1 MGSIFSSPKKPEP
14 LNVSNVTDQANA
26 QNTKNAFQNAAFNR
40 INQKDALGNTLNYSQ
55 TGTDANGNPTF
66 SANQQLG
73 ETGQMY
79 AGGLAGLGQQYFDTA
94 GQGAPDSNAAF
105 NRAYDLASANLEP
118 RFQRASDAK
127 YNQLRN
133 QGLDPTSE
141 AYKSATNDLA
151 LQQNEARNNLVTGL
165 QGQMFNQ
172 GLQGRQQ
179 QMSELNPGVQFG
191 NTAMQGNYANV
202 PGVNVGN
209 VDVAGLNM
217 QNQNDQWKGYQADV
231 SRQNAMLGGL
241 AGIGGSLLMAP
252 MTGGTSL
259 GGMIGG
265 GIGRMGTN
273 VYNQFA
279 DRGMGSWKPVG

>member
-1 MGSIFSSPKKPEP
+1 MGSIFSGPSKPAP
-14 LNVSNVTDQANA
+14 LNVAGVASQANA
-26 QNTKNAFQNAAFNR
+26 QNTSNAFQQAAFNR
-40 INQKDALGNTLNYSQ
+40 VNQKDALGNTLNYNQ

-66 SANQQLG
+66 TASQQLG

-79 AGGLAGLGQQYFDTA
+79 AGGLAGLGKQYFDTA

-105 NRAYDLASANLEP
+105 NRAYDVASANLEP

-209 VDVAGLNM
+209 VDVAGLS
-217 QNQNDQWKGYQADV
+217 QANQADQWKGYQADTT
-231 SRQNAMLGGL
+231 RQNAMLGGL
-241 AGIGGSLLMAP
+241 ASIGGSLMMAP
-252 MTGGTSL
+252 MTGGGSL
-259 GGMIGG
+259 GGT
-265 GIGRMGTN
+265 IGRGIMN
-273 VYNQFA
+273 RFA
-279 DRGMGSWKPVG
+279 